1 MKSYENP
8 KCDHIPKHHFERIP
22 CRTACFHVCRR
33 DDIYIYILL
42 IARILHLQQDMVQF
56 LCLSDDTETEAEDV
70 TMSYLFQ
77 ACDESSSESGSSGS
91 SSEKKKKKKKKGKA

>member
-1 MKSYENP
+1 
-8 KCDHIPKHHFERIP
+8 
-22 CRTACFHVCRR
+22 
-33 DDIYIYILL
+33 
-42 IARILHLQQDMVQF
+42 MVQF
-56 LCLSDDTETEAEDV
+56 LCLSDDSETEAEDV

>member
-1 MKSYENP
+1 M
-8 KCDHIPKHHFERIP
+8 
-22 CRTACFHVCRR
+22 
-33 DDIYIYILL
+33 

-91 SSEKKKKKKKKGKA
+91 SSEKKKKKKKKGKAWININRRLYFFFDLLDPAV